1 MKKAA
6 MVILILSL
14 GLQQQLCAQYKSNN
28 AKKANFAALLADGQ
42 KSASGIIGLLG
53 IDPGRLHMSQSY
65 MMSYGT
71 IGGRSLSQGIYLN
84 TLQYDFKM
92 PLKLQLQ
99 WGMAHNPL
107 QASGIQSPLKN
118 GLFLSGAS
126 LEYQP
131 AKNVKLQLGISSY
144 PQQEY
149 FLSPYSRRQNQLF
162 D

>member
-1 MKKAA
+1 MRRTAFFL
-6 MVILILSL
+6 LILSFTVSQHL
-14 GLQQQLCAQYKSNN
+14 SAQYKNKDS
-28 AKKANFAALLADGQ
+28 KKVNISSLLMDGS
-42 KSASGIIGLLG
+42 KSVREISSLLG
-53 IDPGRLHMSQSY
+53 IDPNRLHMTQSY
-65 MMSYGT
+65 QMSYGMM
-71 IGGRSLSQGIYLN
+71 GGRSLSQGVYLN

-107 QASGIQSPLKN
+107 QASGIQSPLKS

-131 AKNVKLQLGISSY
+131 TSNMKLELGISSY
-144 PQQEY
+144 PRY
-149 FLSPYSRRQNQLF
+149 DYYMNPYSRRQNSLF

>member
-1 MKKAA
+1 MRKAA
-6 MVILILSL
+6 IILFVLSF
-14 GLQQQLCAQYKSNN
+14 GVQQQLCAQFKNN
-28 AKKANFAALLADGQ
+28 DTKKENFAALLADGQ
-42 KSASGIIGLLG
+42 KSSGGLSALLG
-53 IDPGRLHMSQSY
+53 IDPGRLHMTQSY

-84 TLQYDFKM
+84 TLQYDFKL

-107 QASGIQSPLKN
+107 QASGIQSPLKS

-131 AKNVKLQLGISSY
+131 AKNVKLELGISSY
-144 PQQEY
+144 PQHEY
-149 FLSPYSRRQNQLF
+149 YLSPFSHRQNRLF